1 MKKIT
6 QIAALS
12 AALCISNTMEADDK
26 MGTLTP
32 KEQNIALAAAYAAK
46 GDQNGLKG
54 ALAAGLDSGVSV
66 NEYKEVLVQVY
77 AYCGFP
83 RSLNSLGTFMELLKE
98 RGGKDAQGALPGP
111 LPKGP
116 SIGFGTENQTKLTG
130 REVKG
135 PLFEFAPAID
145 EFLKAHLFGD
155 IFARDNLDWKT
166 RENCDNRNARRN
178 GRRGKPAQ
186 QPHQCRETQRAYGRP
201 DKGNT
206 GTRRKRPQRDG
217 EHKPVPVR

>member
-98 RGGKDAQGALPGP
+98 RGRKRRPGCA
-111 LPKGP
+111 
-116 SIGFGTENQTKLTG
+116 SRAASQRAEHWF
-130 REVKG
+130 
-135 PLFEFAPAID
+135 
-145 EFLKAHLFGD
+145 
-155 IFARDNLDWKT
+155 
-166 RENCDNRNARRN
+166 RN
-178 GRRGKPAQ
+178 GKPDEAYGARGKGA
-186 QPHQCRETQRAYGRP
+186 AL
-201 DKGNT
+201 
-206 GTRRKRPQRDG
+206 
-217 EHKPVPVR
+217 

>member
-66 NEYKEVLVQVY
+66 NTRKCLCRFTLTADSRAASTPSEPLW
-77 AYCGFP
+77 
-83 RSLNSLGTFMELLKE
+83 NS
-98 RGGKDAQGALPGP
+98 
-111 LPKGP
+111 
-116 SIGFGTENQTKLTG
+116 
-130 REVKG
+130 
-135 PLFEFAPAID
+135 
-145 EFLKAHLFGD
+145 
-155 IFARDNLDWKT
+155 
-166 RENCDNRNARRN
+166 
-178 GRRGKPAQ
+178 
-186 QPHQCRETQRAYGRP
+186 
-201 DKGNT
+201 
-206 GTRRKRPQRDG
+206 
-217 EHKPVPVR
+217 